1 MLTKLKLSVILITVI
16 ITIYFKQTGDDVMRS
31 SKQRDAVLNVLKSS
45 CDHPTAD
52 VIYERVKE
60 IIPNISLGTV
70 YRNLGQLH
78 DEGIITVVE
87 SSDKK
92 VHYEGNLEDHIH
104 FLCKK
109 CDVITDVFCKP
120 ETPSVFNEMGYEV
133 EKQKTVYYGLCKACR
148 NNI

>member
-1 MLTKLKLSVILITVI
+1 MKKMNYSRQREAILESLHNR
-16 ITIYFKQTGDDVMRS
+16 Y
-31 SKQRDAVLNVLKSS
+31 
-45 CDHPTAD
+45 DHPTAEMLYND
-52 VIYERVKE
+52 IRTEF
-60 IIPNISLGTV
+60 PNISLGTV

-78 DEGIITVVE
+78 DEGFITVVE

-104 FLCKK
+104 FLCKN

>member
-1 MLTKLKLSVILITVI
+1 MTE
-16 ITIYFKQTGDDVMRS
+16 GDGYMRS
-31 SKQRDAVLNVLKSS
+31 SKQRDAVLQVLKIS

-52 VIYERVKE
+52 MIYERVKE
-60 IIPNISLGTV
+60 RIPNISLGTV

-78 DEGIITVVE
+78 DEGLITIIE

-109 CDVITDVFCKP
+109 CDIITDIFCKNEVP
-120 ETPSVFNEMGYEV
+120 KVFDNLGHQV
-133 EKQKTVYYGLCKACR
+133 ESQKTVYYGICKDCR
-148 NNI
+148 DNI

>member
-1 MLTKLKLSVILITVI
+1 MISVCYIITVNSNRYYLEI
-16 ITIYFKQTGDDVMRS
+16 VKGDGYMRS
-31 SKQRDAVLNVLKSS
+31 SKQRDEVLKVLKCS

-52 VIYERVKE
+52 MIHERVKE
-60 IIPNISLGTV
+60 KIPNISLGTV

-78 DEGIITVVE
+78 DEGLITIVE

-109 CDVITDVFCKP
+109 CEIITDIFCKNEVP
-120 ETPSVFNEMGYEV
+120 KVFDNLGHQV
-133 EKQKTVYYGLCKACR
+133 ESQKTVYYGICKDCR